1 MWPASTMRRVVTRVS
16 HRRFGKPN
24 TVEAFRAVQ
33 LKITTHRIAAAA
45 PMIISYLLS
54 SGSLAAASLA
64 QLATFAILARALGP
78 AEFGLFVQISA
89 ITAIAVQIC
98 GLGASDCLLRR
109 VSREPASYP
118 SLVGHNLVLIG
129 LTGVVLVAGGAAAM
143 STWAPFYSNADI
155 GVGTIA
161 LLFFTNVVLVRLI
174 VLVETV
180 FLSLGRYRSAN
191 RSVVGFAFARTI
203 TATLACIVFGTSSLW
218 QWAIWQAGAHLLYA
232 LVGAAW
238 LRPLGRPRLTILREE
253 LRPGMLFSS
262 QFVVRAIRSNVDLF
276 VIGLFAPIQT
286 VGSYGVAR
294 RIMDSSYLSI
304 DAFNR
309 LVYPRFAR
317 ASREGLH
324 FALPAA
330 RHALIAALG
339 LGIVTFLG
347 LFVLAPYL
355 PLLFG
360 RDYHDLALFVR
371 ALSGTIV
378 LVAAWAVAIDL
389 LGASGRQ
396 GVRAM
401 ILNGTNILGS
411 GLIAGA
417 TWIAAPVGTFVAL
430 YLIEGSVVISAWLVL
445 LSLSR
450 RSRQELPAS
459 IAGTMSHALSS

>member
-1 MWPASTMRRVVTRVS
+1 MRLKLTTRTIST
-16 HRRFGKPN
+16 
-24 TVEAFRAVQ
+24 AV
-33 LKITTHRIAAAA
+33 

-64 QLATFAILARALGP
+64 QLATFAILARGLGP
-78 AEFGLFVQISA
+78 TEFGLFVQISA

-118 SLVGHNLVLIG
+118 GLLGHNLALIG
-129 LTGVVLVAGGAAAM
+129 LTGAMLVAGGVAM
-143 STWAPFYSNADI
+143 MSSWAPFYFHTDI
-155 GVGTIA
+155 DVGTIA
-161 LLFFTNVVLVRLI
+161 LLFFTNVVLVRVI

-191 RSVVGFAFARTI
+191 HSVVGFALMR
-203 TATLACIVFGTSSLW
+203 TATATIACTVFGTSSLSEWAVW
-218 QWAIWQAGAHLLYA
+218 QTGGHVLYA

-238 LRPLGRPRLTILREE
+238 LWPLGRPRLMILREE
-253 LRPGMLFSS
+253 LRPGALFSS
-262 QFVVRAIRSNVDLF
+262 QFVGRAIRANVDLF

-309 LVYPRFAR
+309 LIYPRFAR
-317 ASREGLH
+317 ASTDGLH

-330 RHALIAALG
+330 KHALVAALA
-339 LGIVTFLG
+339 LGIATFLA
-347 LFVLAPYL
+347 LFLLAPYL

-360 RDYHDLALFVR
+360 RDYHDLAFFVR

-378 LVAAWAVAIDL
+378 LVAVWAVAIDL
-389 LGASGRQ
+389 LGASGQQ
-396 GVRAM
+396 GARAM

-411 GLIAGA
+411 GLIAAA
-417 TWIAAPVGTFVAL
+417 TWIAAPIGTFVAL
-430 YLIEGSVVISAWLVL
+430 YVIEGSVVISAWLVL
-445 LSLSR
+445 LRLSR
-450 RSRQELPAS
+450 RSRREVSAS
-459 IAGTMSHALSS
+459 IAGVMSQLLSP

>member
-1 MWPASTMRRVVTRVS
+1 VHFKIATRTIST
-16 HRRFGKPN
+16 
-24 TVEAFRAVQ
+24 
-33 LKITTHRIAAAA
+33 AA

-89 ITAIAVQIC
+89 VTAIAVQIC

-118 SLVGHNLVLIG
+118 CLLGHNLVLIG
-129 LTGVVLVAGGAAAM
+129 LTGAALVVGGVAMM
-143 STWAPFYSNADI
+143 SSWAPLNSHAGID
-155 GVGTIA
+155 VGIIA
-161 LLFFTNVVLVRLI
+161 LLFFSNVVLVRVIL
-174 VLVETV
+174 LVETV
-180 FLSLGRYRSAN
+180 FLSLGRYRAAN
-191 RSVVGFAFARTI
+191 RSVVGFALARTA
-203 TATLACIVFGTSSLW
+203 TATLACIVFGASSLSE
-218 QWAIWQAGAHLLYA
+218 WAVWQACGHLLYA

-238 LRPLGRPRLTILREE
+238 LRPLGRPRLGILREE
-253 LRPGMLFSS
+253 LRLGTLFSS

-309 LVYPRFAR
+309 LIYPRFAR
-317 ASREGLH
+317 ASRDGLH

-330 RHALIAALG
+330 KHALVTALALG
-339 LGIVTFLG
+339 FATFLV
-347 LFVLAPYL
+347 LFLLAPYL

-360 RDYHDLALFVR
+360 RDYHDLAFFVR

-378 LVAAWAVAIDL
+378 LVSAWAVAIDL

-396 GVRAM
+396 GARALV
-401 ILNGTNILGS
+401 LNGTNILGS
-411 GLIAGA
+411 GLIAAA
-417 TWIAAPVGTFVAL
+417 TWLAAPIGTVVAL
-430 YLIEGSVVISAWLVL
+430 YIIEGSVVISAWLVL
-445 LSLSR
+445 LRLSR
-450 RSRQELPAS
+450 QSRQEVLAP
-459 IAGTMSHALSS
+459 ITGVLSQPLAP